1 MTPLIPLSGGVILNS
16 FAQISLRYGT
26 AEHWE
31 DRTTR
36 RYLWIGLWA
45 ICFALAT
52 LLWLIALRNTA
63 ISYAYPLLGGGYIL
77 VTVLAK
83 WLLDEQISALRW
95 LSILIITA
103 GVVMV
108 GVNQ

>member
-16 FAQISLRYGT
+16 VAQISLRYST
-26 AEHWE
+26 AEE
-31 DRTTR
+31 DRPTPR
-36 RYLWIGLWA
+36 LLWIGLWA
-45 ICFALAT
+45 ICFGLAT
-52 LLWLIALRNTA
+52 VLWLIALRNTA

-83 WLLDEQISALRW
+83 WLLNEEISALRW